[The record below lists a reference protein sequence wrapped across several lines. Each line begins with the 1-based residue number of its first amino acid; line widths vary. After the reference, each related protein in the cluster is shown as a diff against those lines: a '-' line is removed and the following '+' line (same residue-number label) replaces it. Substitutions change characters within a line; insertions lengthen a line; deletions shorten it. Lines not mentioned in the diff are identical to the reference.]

1 VVPLVSVSALGLLA
15 VAAAGRDA
23 RADVSSFLAVG
34 GGGSMQLAQ
43 GNSAYDTT
51 GAITYSIGV
60 GTSPLGSIVGAIM
73 YRGATYVT
81 LGTDVGGTLRVAT
94 GGFARG
100 SWGAALDGGM
110 LWRPWGNG
118 AYASSPFLGVLTLGS
133 PWGLQLALSSTFYD
147 LGGETAALGF
157 TAALEMDLLRFTV
170 TRQGP
175 SEHWWPNP
183 NPAGGHE
190 EKQVG
195 LLSF

>member
-1 VVPLVSVSALGLLA
+1 MLASSGLGCLA
-15 VAAAGRDA
+15 VAAASSDA
-23 RADVSSFLAVG
+23 RADVSSFFAVG

-43 GNSAYDTT
+43 GNSAYDTSS
-51 GAITYSIGV
+51 AFTYSVGV

-100 SWGAALDGGM
+100 SWGVALDGGM
-110 LWRPWGNG
+110 LWRTWGGG
-118 AYASSPFLGVLTLGS
+118 AYASSPFLGIVTLGS
-133 PWGLQLALSSTFYD
+133 PWGFQLAFSSTFYD

-157 TAALEMDLLRFTV
+157 TAALELDLLRLTV
-170 TRQGP
+170 MRQG
-175 SEHWWPNP
+175 STERWWPNP

>member
-1 VVPLVSVSALGLLA
+1 LLGLFV
-15 VAAAGRDA
+15 VATWGGDA

-43 GNSAYDTT
+43 GNTAYDTA
-51 GAITYSIGV
+51 GAITYSIGI
-60 GTSPLGSIVGAIM
+60 GTSPLGALVGAIM
-73 YRGATYVT
+73 YRGATYVN

-100 SWGAALDGGM
+100 SWGVALDAGM

-133 PWGLQLALSSTFYD
+133 PWGFQLALSSTFYD
-147 LGGETAALGF
+147 LGGETSAVGF
-157 TAALEMDLLRFTV
+157 TAALELDLLRFTV
-170 TRQGP
+170 MRQGP

-190 EKQVG
+190 EKTVG

>member
-1 VVPLVSVSALGLLA
+1 MLGLVTLA
-15 VAAAGRDA
+15 APGHDA

-43 GNSAYDTT
+43 GNSSYDTA
-51 GAITYSIGV
+51 GAFTYSIGV
-60 GTSPLGSIVGAIM
+60 GTSPLSSFVGALM
-73 YRGATYVT
+73 YRGATYFN
-81 LGTDVGGTLRVAT
+81 LGTDIGGTLRVAT

-100 SWGAALDGGM
+100 SWGAALDAGM
-110 LWRPWGNG
+110 LWRTWGNG

-133 PWGLQLALSSTFYD
+133 PWGFQLAFSSTFYD
-147 LGGETAALGF
+147 LGGETGAMGF

-190 EKQVG
+190 TKTVG
-195 LLSF
+195 LLTF